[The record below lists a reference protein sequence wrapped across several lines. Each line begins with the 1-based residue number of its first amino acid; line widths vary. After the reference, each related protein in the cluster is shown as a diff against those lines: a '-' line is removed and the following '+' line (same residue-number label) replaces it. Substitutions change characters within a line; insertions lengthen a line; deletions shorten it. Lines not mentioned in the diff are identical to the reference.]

1 MNIASILQ
9 SILLQLTLSLSIFG
23 LFIPTNLFAEETS
36 KTPVSEV
43 RVLGLNLIESD
54 PKSVRKHLQALGG
67 FLQAKST
74 IKQTNIDKFFPWS
87 NQRDSYHIIFRYNA
101 SGKITS
107 VKRLYRPYSLEV
119 ANKRSAIA
127 TKDIAQS
134 LIQQLGQPNTV
145 IRKGWGGTQKYH
157 AYTWKDDKVTIRVD
171 REGSERLGNVFIEYI
186 VNIHDPYEVEI
197 EKGDA

>member
-1 MNIASILQ
+1 MNITSILQ
-9 SILLQLTLSLSIFG
+9 SIVFQLILSLSLFG
-23 LFIPTNLFAEETS
+23 FLVPTNLFAEEAS
-36 KTPVSEV
+36 KKAASEI
-43 RVLGLNLIESD
+43 RVLGLDLMESD

-87 NQRDSYHIIFRYNA
+87 NQRDSYYITFRYNA

-119 ANKRSAIA
+119 ANKRTAIA
-127 TKDIAQS
+127 TKDIAQGF
-134 LIQQLGQPNTV
+134 IQELGQPNSV

-171 REGSERLGNVFIEYI
+171 REGSEKLGNVFIEYTI
-186 VNIHDPYEVEI
+186 NIHDPYEVVKE
-197 EKGDA
+197 EGDA